1 MNAEGKGGSATT
13 IVGDIQKRE
22 EGLLSFLGGFV
33 SLSLMI
39 LAVFLLLFDSSLS
52 DGRFAL
58 LGVEVPYL
66 VVLALS
72 AFASLLVLKW
82 KCTFFMSSCGK
93 TIIVVASVVGTCV
106 CPLLFGIG
114 ATWALPLVAVGIV
127 CTSFRWCLRMCEF
140 SHILLVSL
148 ISMAFVC
155 AIIATGLFSMMKLS
169 NLEATAVSSS
179 LAVLSWV
186 LLRTNKTSIHEELMS
201 VSGAESRKRAMTAS
215 ADRWTYT
222 TIGLD
227 FGFALGLV
235 CTQRHDL
242 MEYGALGT
250 LAPAALFVVPVA
262 LAGFVLLAFHEKR
275 DYALERYSKDHLA
288 LTVALGA
295 LPLFP
300 MPTVGK
306 YACLMF
312 LMLVASVQIIIV
324 INASVEFIRF
334 EELNPAWYMG
344 EEAFVGGGVTA
355 GLVCA
360 FVGVSNGLDSP
371 LLLAACILVVLF
383 NVFAQTFMNK
393 GAYPTSD
400 LFDRILCIEDETRPA
415 EDREPLAAADEKP
428 SDEGR
433 PDRQSGP
440 VGEPGGRGGAWRF
453 KVAYVCKK
461 YDLSPR
467 QTEIFELLAK
477 GRDAKFI
484 EETFCISKATTKT
497 HIYNI
502 YCRLDIH
509 SKQELI
515 DMVESVSPDEIRSAG
530 APPRSRATLLDQA
543 PKTDGGNNARGV
555 GDPARARS
563 ADAIGE
569 AQVADVET
577 ATERLRYR

>member
-33 SLSLMI
+33 SLWLMI

-52 DGRFAL
+52 DGRFAAF
-58 LGVEVPYL
+58 GVEVPYL

-93 TIIVVASVVGTCV
+93 TITVVASVVGTCA

-169 NLEATAVSSS
+169 NFEATAVSSS
-179 LAVLSWV
+179 LAVLSWI
-186 LLRTNKTSIHEELMS
+186 LLRTNKTDVHEELMS

-250 LAPAALFVVPVA
+250 LAPAALFVVPIA
-262 LAGFVLLAFHEKR
+262 LAGFILLAFHEKR

-300 MPTVGK
+300 LPTVGK

-312 LMLVASVQIIIV
+312 LMLVASMQVIIV

-344 EEAFVGGGVTA
+344 EEAFVGGGVTV
-355 GLVCA
+355 GLICA
-360 FVGVSNGLDSP
+360 FGGVSSGLDSP
-371 LLLAACILVVLF
+371 VLLAVCILVVLF

-400 LFDRILCIEDETRPA
+400 LFDRILCLEEETPS
-415 EDREPLAAADEKP
+415 AAGRDVVDPDDGKPVDEKQP
-428 SDEGR
+428 
-433 PDRQSGP
+433 RQPNNP
-440 VGEPGGRGGAWRF
+440 VGETGGRGGAWRF

-515 DMVESVSPDEIRSAG
+515 DMVESVSPEEIRAAG
-530 APPRSRATLLDQA
+530 APPRGKAALSER
-543 PKTDGGNNARGV
+543 
-555 GDPARARS
+555 PARVDGENVARNVE
-563 ADAIGE
+563 GP
-569 AQVADVET
+569 AQAHP
-577 ATERLRYR
+577 AGPSL